1 MADQISATSPKRSIA
16 TRIHGRFNRLGKRL
30 RGGVAATAGGAL
42 MLLGTLGSLPAI
54 ALTDE
59 EFKQRLDLVP
69 VFTVLREDNRPV
81 VVFPQRRPGDTT
93 PPTPADARILSFL
106 DPEGLEKFM
115 ERLREEDSE
124 AASRVTVLVSSVGE
138 VYQWGTDNH
147 DGPQVQYV
155 PIISELPRA
164 LELAREVNPD
174 LARFPGVPLFVATNS
189 ENNGYL
195 TLEQNGRK
203 VVPFF
208 FRLEDLNT
216 TLETFRRQ
224 SPTNPALNNINIEVS
239 TLGQVIN
246 VLKSSAADEQELAER
261 IRLIPSG
268 ETMRYIG
275 GLQQSREGATPQRSQ
290 ESNATQGDATPTP
303 SPTGAG
309 ALMP

>member
-1 MADQISATSPKRSIA
+1 MADQLSATSSKKSIA
-16 TRIHGRFNRLGKRL
+16 TRLHNRFNRWGKRL
-30 RGGVAATAGGAL
+30 RGGAAATAGGAL

-54 ALTDE
+54 ALTEE

-81 VVFPQRRPGDTT
+81 VVFPQRRPGDNT
-93 PPTPADARILSFL
+93 PPSASDARILSFL
-106 DPEGLEKFM
+106 DPAGLQQFM

-124 AASRVTVLVSSVGE
+124 AADRVTVLVSSVGE
-138 VYQWGTDNH
+138 VYQWGADNPE
-147 DGPQVQYV
+147 GPRVQYV

-164 LELAREVNPD
+164 LELAQEVNPE
-174 LARFPGVPLFVATNS
+174 LTRFPGIPLFVATDSNRD
-189 ENNGYL
+189 GYL

-208 FRLEDLNT
+208 FRLEDLEAT
-216 TLETFRRQ
+216 IRTFREQ
-224 SPTNPALNNINIEVS
+224 SPDNASLNNIKVEVS
-239 TLGQVIN
+239 TLGQVIS
-246 VLKSSAADEQELAER
+246 VLQSAEAGDLELAER

-268 ETMRYIG
+268 ETMRYIS
-275 GLQQSREGATPQRSQ
+275 GLQQEREGATPQPAQ
-290 ESNATQGDATPTP
+290 ENATPAP